1 MKYFTNKETKIIIVS
16 IDQLAPIADCVLADF
31 NDIEKAIVAFK
42 NTKLE
47 DRMGKNYEVE
57 IKSEQLNESM
67 A

>member
-1 MKYFTNKETKIIIVS
+1 MIVS